1 MSYLTYNCAQT
12 PDQPTIPIP
21 NPSTGDRVGVLNE
34 NTVKK
39 EWPARARGPPS
50 RARIYQGTGS
60 SITTRLMWTPDP
72 LISNKCFAW
81 RDGKGSETPENCKA
95 GASMGRCHK
104 PYKGFLWWQEHCP
117 TSCNVSAAA
126 CDTYTLPLSV
136 RMPRANRVDQEWAN
150 RPTRLDPHGC
160 YEARLRAAIE
170 RVPGCLARYSFRKTT
185 AHAPEQLPVY
195 VVHAPFLMERG
206 ANMRRQLRA
215 LQVADVTF
223 VHCIN
228 KQEVA
233 AFSAEDRECLHPC
246 YAVSAWT
253 WVDDNR
259 QLKSL
264 HNGTLSLALKHK
276 LVYFDVLRRQ
286 LHAALV
292 LEDDA
297 IVPPSLWS
305 RLQSSTWPPDASLVY
320 LGSYGG
326 FTGLSSHPPYPPHQ
340 ADNRTLLMRGC
351 RSLGCV
357 MERMPLHLPLHRRDL
372 TQSPKLIGAIGYIVF
387 RRGAAQLHQ
396 PVMVPADLGISLSV
410 HPRPFTEAGAFTE
423 ADDRYADV
431 YEPGR
436 LIRAN
441 ETKLLSAYLELGA
454 MNDMQC
460 LADGR
465 PVRLIVPDDQYGLAW
480 WAITPNK
487 SAGSGLHLQ

>member
-1 MSYLTYNCAQT
+1 
-12 PDQPTIPIP
+12 
-21 NPSTGDRVGVLNE
+21 V
-34 NTVKK
+34 
-39 EWPARARGPPS
+39 
-50 RARIYQGTGS
+50 
-60 SITTRLMWTPDP
+60 
-72 LISNKCFAW
+72 
-81 RDGKGSETPENCKA
+81 
-95 GASMGRCHK
+95 
-104 PYKGFLWWQEHCP
+104 
-117 TSCNVSAAA
+117 
-126 CDTYTLPLSV
+126 
-136 RMPRANRVDQEWAN
+136 
-150 RPTRLDPHGC
+150 
-160 YEARLRAAIE
+160 
-170 RVPGCLARYSFRKTT
+170 RYSFTKTT
-185 AHAPEQLPVY
+185 AHAPGQLPVY

-228 KQEVA
+228 KQDVA

-259 QLKSL
+259 QLKPL

-326 FTGLSSHPPYPPHQ
+326 FEGLRSHPPYQ
-340 ADNRTLLMRGC
+340 ANNSLTTRG
-351 RSLGCV
+351 
-357 MERMPLHLPLHRRDL
+357 MPLHLPLHRRDL
-372 TQSPKLIGAIGYIVF
+372 TQSPKLIGAIGYMVF

-410 HPRPFTEAGAFTE
+410 HPRPFTEARPFTQ
-423 ADDRYADV
+423 AADRYADF

-441 ETKLLSAYLELGA
+441 QTQLLSAYLELGA

-465 PVRLIVPDDQYGLAW
+465 PVRLTVPDDQYGLAW
-480 WAITPNK
+480 WGITPNK
-487 SAGSGLHLQ
+487 SAGSGLHLH